1 MSASSSV
8 RAGRAEVD
16 PFTSEVIRA
25 GLMAITAEMKT
36 NLMRT
41 AYNPIIYEAE
51 DFTVGLFDR
60 DGSTLSIGLGL
71 PMFIRG
77 LADCVKAKIEHWG
90 SGGIVPGD
98 VLLTNDPDV
107 TGSHLNHL
115 IFTAPVFN
123 DGELMGFASSMAHWA
138 DVGGVLGG
146 VTQDIFSEGLQIPF
160 VKVFKA
166 GVEDRELSSLIRM
179 NCRSPERAI
188 GDMRA
193 QLAAIWTG
201 ARRLSAMLA
210 RYGNAAFD
218 ASVASMF
225 EASEAQARA
234 AVAAIPDGVYR
245 AESFMDDDGVAE
257 GRHLPIVVQV
267 TVAGERLTIDLSG
280 CSPQVA
286 GYFNS
291 GPTAGR
297 SAAEVAF
304 KCLTTPTLYPI
315 NEGAFRPLQIVLP
328 AGRIISATKPAAM
341 RWWMT
346 APMTVVDTMF
356 KALAGA
362 CPERVMAGHHADLN
376 SSGAFAVINPGTG
389 RAESSMGGAGLCG
402 GGFGAKHDEDGV
414 SATVCLNDGDT
425 HNSPV
430 EATEAKAPL
439 VVVRRALRMDSGGPG
454 KFRGG
459 LGVEQAVETL
469 VPALYSAQVER
480 TQCPPWGLLGARAG
494 LANSVALRRAGG
506 EAEERF
512 SSGKVTPR
520 QLAEGDQWI
529 TRTGGGGG
537 FGDPLERDPELVLS
551 DVRAGYVSREAALA
565 EYGVCI
571 TGEEDRARLDA
582 VATAGV
588 RRARTSLAA
597 VDRATRLTG
606 AARPPLEPGTAQAP
620 ATGAE
625 PPATS

>member
-1 MSASSSV
+1 MTTS
-8 RAGRAEVD
+8 GRAASGRATVD
-16 PFTSEVIRA
+16 AFTGEVIRA

-60 DGSTLSIGLGL
+60 EGSTLSIGLGL

-77 LADCVKAKIEHWG
+77 LADCVKAKIDHWG
-90 SGGIVPGD
+90 LGGIEPGD

-123 DGELMGFASSMAHWA
+123 DDKLMGFASSMAHWA

-166 GVEDRELSSLIRM
+166 GIEDQELTALIRM
-179 NCRSPERAI
+179 NCRSPERAS

-218 ASVASMF
+218 ASVGSMF

-245 AESFMDDDGVAE
+245 AESFMDDDGVTE
-257 GRHLPIVVQV
+257 GRHLPIVVLV
-267 TVAGERLTIDLSG
+267 TVAGEQLTIDLSG

-315 NEGAFRPLQIVLP
+315 NEGAFRPLRIVLP
-328 AGRIISATKPAAM
+328 TGRIISATKPAAM

-376 SSGAFAVINPGTG
+376 SSGAFAVIDPGTG
-389 RAESSMGGAGLCG
+389 RAESSLGGTGLCG
-402 GGFGAKHDEDGV
+402 GGFGAKYDDDGV

-439 VVVRRALRMDSGGPG
+439 VVVRRALRQDSGGPG
-454 KFRGG
+454 RFRGG

-469 VPALYSAQVER
+469 VPAIYSAQVER
-480 TQCPPWGLLGARAG
+480 TQCPPWGLLGAGAG
-494 LANSVALRRAGG
+494 LANAVALQRAGAG
-506 EAEERF
+506 AEEHF
-512 SSGKVTPR
+512 ASGKVAPR
-520 QLAEGDQWI
+520 RLAEGDRWI

-537 FGDPLERDPELVLS
+537 FGDPFERDPELVLG

-565 EYGVCI
+565 DYGVCVN
-571 TGEEDRARLDA
+571 TDVDPPQLD
-582 VATAGV
+582 VGATEAV
-588 RRARTSLAA
+588 RRARA
-597 VDRATRLTG
+597 
-606 AARPPLEPGTAQAP
+606 PGAQAP
-620 ATGAE
+620 SGAE